1 MLGTRCSGIFLFC
14 LLIALLLLTSLPA
27 KGSDPRASTCVAVS
41 DDAERLQ
48 CYDSAF
54 ERVTGNDESMID
66 MENNNTQIGIGIAL
80 TDLI

>member
-1 MLGTRCSGIFLFC
+1 
-14 LLIALLLLTSLPA
+14 LIVLLLLTSLPA

-54 ERVTGNDESMID
+54 ERVTGNDRI
-66 MENNNTQIGIGIAL
+66 
-80 TDLI
+80 